1 MQTNPG
7 GPCGAPHRGAQTVRK
22 ALRGVFLVLLFALSI
37 CTGPDAARAEEARAG
52 AGEPGALATPGAPG
66 ATPRPGAQGAP
77 DASGGGASPQGA
89 PLVIA
94 TLEWPPY
101 IGTNLPDNGYVA
113 KVIREALAPSGLT
126 IRFDFMPWAR
136 AVTLLRSGEIMVAAP
151 VYRNAARDKDCVF
164 SAPFPGG
171 PLVLLAM
178 PGRGGRWK
186 DLRELAGLRIGVTRG
201 YGHTDAFDAADFLTK
216 EQANDDVSN
225 LRKLLAGRID
235 AFAADRYMVGH
246 LLRGTPGLAPLPL
259 AEFAPPL
266 GEPTLHLCFS
276 RWHQGNGQLRQAFD
290 AGLEKLRN
298 SGRLDEL
305 YGDIANQCAMPRA
318 DTR

>member
-7 GPCGAPHRGAQTVRK
+7 HPCGAPHRGAQAVRK
-22 ALRGVFLVLLFALSI
+22 ALRVFLVLLCAVAA
-37 CTGPDAARAEEARAG
+37 CTGPDAAQAEEPLAG
-52 AGEPGALATPGAPG
+52 AGEPGALAKPGASTGPG
-66 ATPRPGAQGAP
+66 ASAGPSASGAP
-77 DASGGGASPQGA
+77 GGGASPQRNS
-89 PLVIA
+89 LVIA

-101 IGTNLPDNGYVA
+101 IGTDLPDNGYVA
-113 KVIREALAPSGLT
+113 KVIREALAASGLSV
-126 IRFDFMPWAR
+126 RFDFMPWAR

-178 PGRGGRWK
+178 PGRGRRWK

-225 LRKLLAGRID
+225 LRKLFAGRID
-235 AFAADRYMVGH
+235 AFAADRCMVGH
-246 LLRGTPGLAPLPL
+246 ILRSTPGLAPLPL

-305 YGDIANQCAMPRA
+305 YGEIASQCAMPQP

>member
-7 GPCGAPHRGAQTVRK
+7 CPCGTPHLGAQTVRK
-22 ALRGVFLVLLFALSI
+22 ALRGVFLVLLCALSI
-37 CTGPDAARAEEARAG
+37 CTGPDAPRAEESPAG
-52 AGEPGALATPGAPG
+52 AGGPGALAGPDALGVSTGPGASG
-66 ATPRPGAQGAP
+66 
-77 DASGGGASPQGA
+77 ASGGGASPQGNS
-89 PLVIA
+89 LVIA

-101 IGTNLPDNGYVA
+101 IGTDLPDNGYVA
-113 KVIREALAPSGLT
+113 KVIREALAASGLT

-178 PGRGGRWK
+178 PGRGRRWK

-246 LLRGTPGLAPLPL
+246 LLRSTPGLAPLPL

-276 RWHQGNGQLRQAFD
+276 RWHQGNGQLRQTFD

-305 YGDIANQCAMPRA
+305 YGDIASQCAMPRA

>member
-7 GPCGAPHRGAQTVRK
+7 CPCGAPHRGAQAVRK
-22 ALRGVFLVLLFALSI
+22 VLRGVFLVLLCALSI
-37 CTGPDAARAEEARAG
+37 CTGPDAARAEEAPAG
-52 AGEPGALATPGAPG
+52 AGEPGALARPGAP
-66 ATPRPGAQGAP
+66 
-77 DASGGGASPQGA
+77 GGGASPQGGT
-89 PLVIA
+89 LVIA

-101 IGTNLPDNGYVA
+101 IGTDLPDNGYVA
-113 KVIREALAPSGLT
+113 KVIREALAASGLT
-126 IRFDFMPWAR
+126 VRFDFMPWAR

-151 VYRNAARDKDCVF
+151 VYHNAARDKDCVF

-178 PGRGGRWK
+178 PGRARRWK

-225 LRKLLAGRID
+225 LRKLLADRID

-246 LLRGTPGLAPLPL
+246 LLRNTPGLSPLPL

-276 RWHQGNGQLRQAFD
+276 RWHQGNGQLRQTFD

-305 YGDIANQCAMPRA
+305 YGEIASQCAMPRA